1 MEGVVGYLGR
11 AIVWDGPAKLEG
23 CTGKVKERSAQRS
36 NFYLCLKKAT
46 RELFSCH
53 LPRFHPIIRRTDH
66 SQHPPASLDMSAAVG
81 SPYRAAPAAQ
91 HRRKGR
97 AGAVTLRCSKVAAA
111 AAAPILDDLR
121 LQCATPLP
129 LLRHVAGAM
138 AAGMRAGLAV
148 DGAGELKMIPSYVY
162 SLPTG
167 SETGLFYAL
176 DLGGT
181 NFRVLRVQLGGKDGR
196 VVDTESEQVS
206 IPKEIM
212 HGTTEELFDFIAA
225 RLSNFVAKEGGN
237 FHLQEGRKREIGFT
251 FSFPVKQ
258 TSIDSGILI
267 KWTKGFA
274 VSGTAGKDVVACLNA
289 AMERQGLDMSVSA
302 LVNDTVG
309 ALAGAHYWDEDVMV
323 AVILGTGTNACYIER
338 TESIP
343 KLQHLGLGTGNTIIN
358 TEWGAFS
365 DGLPL
370 TEFDRDMDAE
380 SINPG
385 EQIFEKTIS
394 GMYLGEIVRRV
405 LASMAQESDL
415 FGHSFADKLTEPFVL
430 RTPHLCAMQQ
440 DNSDDLGEVESILRD
455 IIGVN
460 QSSVA
465 ARRVIVEVSDCIVK
479 RGGRLA
485 GAGIAGILQKM
496 ENDSKGLILG
506 RRTVVAMDGGLYE
519 NYPQYRLYMVEAMAE
534 LLGPQDMEHIVVEH
548 TKDGSGI
555 GAALLAAANS
565 KYAAA
570 QHSA

>member
-1 MEGVVGYLGR
+1 MDNKR
-11 AIVWDGPAKLEG
+11 ASPATFLD
-23 CTGKVKERSAQRS
+23 CIPSFAAQITPSIAQDDPQLRLLAPHWVTDKPTS
-36 NFYLCLKKAT
+36 SFD
-46 RELFSCH
+46 F
-53 LPRFHPIIRRTDH
+53 LPRDSDI
-66 SQHPPASLDMSAAVG
+66 QWLW
-81 SPYRAAPAAQ
+81 
-91 HRRKGR
+91 
-97 AGAVTLRCSKVAAA
+97 
-111 AAAPILDDLR
+111 
-121 LQCATPLP
+121 
-129 LLRHVAGAM
+129 
-138 AAGMRAGLAV
+138 
-148 DGAGELKMIPSYVY
+148 
-162 SLPTG
+162 

-181 NFRVLRVQLGGKDGR
+181 NFRVLRVQLGGKDKR

-212 HGTTEELFDFIAA
+212 HGTTEELFDFIAS
-225 RLSNFVAKEGGN
+225 RLSKFVAMEGGN
-237 FHLQEGRKREIGFT
+237 FQLQEGRKREIGFT

-370 TEFDRDMDAE
+370 TEFDKDMDAE

-405 LASMAQESDL
+405 LARMAQESDL
-415 FGHSFADKLTEPFVL
+415 FGHSFADKLAEPFVL
-430 RTPHLCAMQQ
+430 RQLTRKHDYRTPHLCAMQQ
-440 DNSDDLGEVESILRD
+440 DNSEDLGKLNQFVTTSSDNSEDLGEVESILHD

-519 NYPQYRLYMVEAMAE
+519 NYPQYRSYMVEAMAE
-534 LLGPQDMEHIVVEH
+534 LLGPRDMEHIVVEH

-570 QHSA
+570 QLLA

>member
-1 MEGVVGYLGR
+1 
-11 AIVWDGPAKLEG
+11 
-23 CTGKVKERSAQRS
+23 
-36 NFYLCLKKAT
+36 
-46 RELFSCH
+46 
-53 LPRFHPIIRRTDH
+53 
-66 SQHPPASLDMSAAVG
+66 MSAAVG
-81 SPYRAAPAAQ
+81 SPFTAAAVAQRRRRGRAA
-91 HRRKGR
+91 
-97 AGAVTLRCSKVAAA
+97 AVVRCS

-121 LQCATPLP
+121 LRCATPLP
-129 LLRHVAGAM
+129 LLRHVADAM
-138 AAGMRAGLAV
+138 AAGMRAGLAAV
-148 DGAGELKMIPSYVY
+148 GAGELKMIPSYVY

-167 SETGLFYAL
+167 DETGLFYAL

-181 NFRVLRVQLGGKDGR
+181 NFRVLRVQLGGKDRR
-196 VVDTESEQVS
+196 VVDSESEQVS

-225 RLSNFVAKEGGN
+225 RLSNFVAKEGGK
-237 FHLQEGRKREIGFT
+237 FRLQNGRKREIGFT

-289 AMERQGLDMSVSA
+289 AMERQGLDMRVSA

-309 ALAGAHYWDEDVMV
+309 TLAGARYWDEDVMV

-338 TESIP
+338 TDCIP
-343 KLQHLGLGTGNTIIN
+343 KLRLLEPVAGNTIIN

-370 TEFDRDMDAE
+370 TEFDRDMNAE

-405 LASMAQESDL
+405 LAKMAQESDL
-415 FGHSFADKLTEPFVL
+415 FGHSFADKLAEPFVL

-440 DNSDDLGEVESILRD
+440 DSSNNLGEVELILRD
-455 IIGVN
+455 VMGVK
-460 QSSVA
+460 QSSLA
-465 ARRVIVEVSDCIVK
+465 ERRAIVEVSDCIVE

-496 ENDSKGLILG
+496 ESDSNGLVLG
-506 RRTVVAMDGGLYE
+506 RRTAVAMDGGLYE
-519 NYPQYRLYMVEAMAE
+519 NYPQYRSYMTEAMVE
-534 LLGPQDMEHIVVEH
+534 LLGPRDSKHIVVEH

-565 KYAAA
+565 KYAA
-570 QHSA
+570 QSST

>member
-1 MEGVVGYLGR
+1 
-11 AIVWDGPAKLEG
+11 
-23 CTGKVKERSAQRS
+23 
-36 NFYLCLKKAT
+36 
-46 RELFSCH
+46 
-53 LPRFHPIIRRTDH
+53 
-66 SQHPPASLDMSAAVG
+66 MSAAVG
-81 SPYRAAPAAQ
+81 SPFPAVAVAQ
-91 HRRKGR
+91 HRRRGR
-97 AGAVTLRCSKVAAA
+97 AAAVQVRSSALA

-121 LQCATPLP
+121 LRCATPLP
-129 LLRHVAGAM
+129 LLRHVADAM
-138 AAGMRAGLAV
+138 AADMRAGLAA

-167 SETGLFYAL
+167 NETGLFYAL

-181 NFRVLRVQLGGKDGR
+181 NFRVLRVQLGGKDRR
-196 VVDTESEQVS
+196 VIDSESEQVS

-237 FHLQEGRKREIGFT
+237 FRLQKGRKREIGFT

-289 AMERQGLDMSVSA
+289 AMERQGLDMRVSA

-309 ALAGAHYWDEDVMV
+309 TLAGAHYWDEDVMV
-323 AVILGTGTNACYIER
+323 AVILGTGTNACYIEKNDF
-338 TESIP
+338 IP
-343 KLQHLGLGTGNTIIN
+343 KLLHLGPLTGNTIIN

-405 LASMAQESDL
+405 LAKMAQEHDL
-415 FGHSFADKLTEPFVL
+415 FGHSFAEKLAQPFVL

-440 DNSDDLGEVESILRD
+440 DSSNDLGEVQLILRD
-455 IIGVN
+455 VIGVN
-460 QSSVA
+460 ESSLA
-465 ARRVIVEVSDCIVK
+465 ERRAIVDVSDCIVK

-496 ENDSKGLILG
+496 ESDSNGQVLG
-506 RRTVVAMDGGLYE
+506 RRTAVAMDGGLYE
-519 NYPQYRLYMVEAMAE
+519 NYPQYRSYMTEAMVE
-534 LLGPQDMEHIVVEH
+534 LLGPQDSEHVVVEH

-565 KYAAA
+565 KYAA
-570 QHSA
+570 QSST

>member
-1 MEGVVGYLGR
+1 
-11 AIVWDGPAKLEG
+11 
-23 CTGKVKERSAQRS
+23 
-36 NFYLCLKKAT
+36 
-46 RELFSCH
+46 
-53 LPRFHPIIRRTDH
+53 
-66 SQHPPASLDMSAAVG
+66 MSAAVG
-81 SPYRAAPAAQ
+81 SPFPAVAVEQ
-91 HRRKGR
+91 HRRRGR
-97 AGAVTLRCSKVAAA
+97 AAAVQVRSSAMA

-121 LQCATPLP
+121 LRCATPLP
-129 LLRHVAGAM
+129 LLRHVADAM
-138 AAGMRAGLAV
+138 AADMRAGLAS

-167 SETGLFYAL
+167 NETGLFYAL

-181 NFRVLRVQLGGKDGR
+181 NFRVLRVQLGGKDKR
-196 VVDTESEQVS
+196 VVDSESEQVS

-225 RLSNFVAKEGGN
+225 RLSSFVAKEGGN
-237 FHLQEGRKREIGFT
+237 FRLQRGRQREIGFT

-274 VSGTAGKDVVACLNA
+274 VAGTAGKDVVACLNA
-289 AMERQGLDMSVSA
+289 AMERQGLEMRVSA

-309 ALAGAHYWDEDVMV
+309 TLAGAHYWDEDVMV

-338 TESIP
+338 NHFIP
-343 KLQHLGLGTGNTIIN
+343 KLRHLGPVTGNTIIN

-370 TEFDRDMDAE
+370 TEFDRDMDAD

-405 LASMAQESDL
+405 LAKMALESDL
-415 FGHSFADKLTEPFVL
+415 FGHSFADKLAEPFVL

-440 DNSDDLGEVESILRD
+440 DSSNDLGEVQLILRD
-455 IIGVN
+455 VIGVDR
-460 QSSVA
+460 SSLA
-465 ARRVIVEVSDCIVK
+465 ERRVIVDVSDCIVK

-496 ENDSKGLILG
+496 ESDSSGLVLG
-506 RRTVVAMDGGLYE
+506 RRTAVAMDGGLYE
-519 NYPQYRLYMVEAMAE
+519 NYPQYRTYMTEAMVE
-534 LLGPQDMEHIVVEH
+534 LLGPKDSENIVVEH

-565 KYAAA
+565 KYAAH
-570 QHSA
+570 QPST

>member
-1 MEGVVGYLGR
+1 
-11 AIVWDGPAKLEG
+11 
-23 CTGKVKERSAQRS
+23 
-36 NFYLCLKKAT
+36 
-46 RELFSCH
+46 
-53 LPRFHPIIRRTDH
+53 
-66 SQHPPASLDMSAAVG
+66 MSAAVG
-81 SPYRAAPAAQ
+81 SPFRAAPAAQ
-91 HRRKGR
+91 HRRRGR
-97 AGAVTLRCSKVAAA
+97 PGAVTHRCSKVAAA

-181 NFRVLRVQLGGKDGR
+181 NFRVLRVQLGGKDRR

-343 KLQHLGLGTGNTIIN
+343 KLQHLGLVTGNTIIN

-405 LASMAQESDL
+405 LGKMAHESDI
-415 FGHSFADKLTEPFVL
+415 FGHSFADKLAEPFVL

-455 IIGVN
+455 TIGVN
-460 QSSVA
+460 QSSVT
-465 ARRVIVEVSDCIVK
+465 ARRAIVGVSDCVVK

-519 NYPQYRLYMVEAMAE
+519 NYPQYRSYMVEAMAE
-534 LLGPQDMEHIVVEH
+534 LLGPRDMEHIIVEH

-570 QHSA
+570 QLSA

>member
-1 MEGVVGYLGR
+1 L
-11 AIVWDGPAKLEG
+11 
-23 CTGKVKERSAQRS
+23 
-36 NFYLCLKKAT
+36 
-46 RELFSCH
+46 
-53 LPRFHPIIRRTDH
+53 
-66 SQHPPASLDMSAAVG
+66 AA
-81 SPYRAAPAAQ
+81 
-91 HRRKGR
+91 
-97 AGAVTLRCSKVAAA
+97 
-111 AAAPILDDLR
+111 
-121 LQCATPLP
+121 
-129 LLRHVAGAM
+129 
-138 AAGMRAGLAV
+138 

-181 NFRVLRVQLGGKDGR
+181 NFRVLRVQLGGKDKR

-212 HGTTEELFDFIAA
+212 HGTTEELFDFIAS
-225 RLSNFVAKEGGN
+225 RLSKFVAMEGGN
-237 FHLQEGRKREIGFT
+237 FQLQEGRKREIGFT

-370 TEFDRDMDAE
+370 TEFDKDMDAE

-385 EQIFEKTIS
+385 EQVKHLWFARLSIHLLILMSCSAFNAGRYLRRQFLGCTLEK
-394 GMYLGEIVRRV
+394 
-405 LASMAQESDL
+405 L
-415 FGHSFADKLTEPFVL
+415 FGGCWPGWLKSLICSVTLSLT
-430 RTPHLCAMQQ
+430 
-440 DNSDDLGEVESILRD
+440 N
-455 IIGVN
+455 
-460 QSSVA
+460 
-465 ARRVIVEVSDCIVK
+465 
-479 RGGRLA
+479 
-485 GAGIAGILQKM
+485 
-496 ENDSKGLILG
+496 
-506 RRTVVAMDGGLYE
+506 
-519 NYPQYRLYMVEAMAE
+519 
-534 LLGPQDMEHIVVEH
+534 
-548 TKDGSGI
+548 
-555 GAALLAAANS
+555 
-565 KYAAA
+565 
-570 QHSA
+570 